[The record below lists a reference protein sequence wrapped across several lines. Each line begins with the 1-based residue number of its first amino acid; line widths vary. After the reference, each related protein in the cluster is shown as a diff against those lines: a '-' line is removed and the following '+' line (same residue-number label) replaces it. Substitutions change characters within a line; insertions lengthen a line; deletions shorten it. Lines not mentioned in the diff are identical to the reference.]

1 MKVMIV
7 DDHTVVRKG
16 LVFYLNTIE
25 EMEIVGEANNGEEA
39 LQKLKTVQPDLILM
53 DLFMPKLNGMEA
65 TNQIKALYPH
75 VKILVL
81 SSFSDKDHVI
91 PALQAGAD
99 GYQLK
104 DIDPEQLV
112 ETMRAVLN
120 GENKLHDK
128 VTKFVLNRIATP
140 MSEEEQAIELLT
152 KREREVL
159 VEIASGY
166 SNKEIADRL
175 GITEKTVKTH
185 LSHVF
190 SKLHVSDRTQA
201 ALFAVKHSLL

>member
-25 EMEIVGEANNGEEA
+25 DMEIVGEANNGEEA

-65 TNQIKALYPH
+65 TNQIKTLYPH

>member
-25 EMEIVGEANNGEEA
+25 DMEIVGEANDGEEA

>member
-25 EMEIVGEANNGEEA
+25 EMEIVGEANDGEEA

>member
-25 EMEIVGEANNGEEA
+25 DMEIVGEANNGEEA

>member
-1 MKVMIV
+1 MKIMIV

-16 LVFYLNTIE
+16 LIFYLETIE
-25 EMEIVGEANNGEEA
+25 DLEIVGEASNGEEA
-39 LQKLKTVQPDLILM
+39 LQLLSTVEPDLILM
-53 DLFMPKLNGMEA
+53 DLFMPVLNGMEA
-65 TNQIKALYPH
+65 TKQIKARFPAI
-75 VKILVL
+75 KILVL

-104 DIDPEQLV
+104 DIDPEDLV
-112 ETMRAVLN
+112 ETMRAVLE

-140 MSEEEQAIELLT
+140 MSEEEQAIGHLT
-152 KREREVL
+152 KRERDVL
-159 VEIASGY
+159 VEVASGF

-185 LSHVF
+185 LSNVF
-190 SKLHVSDRTQA
+190 SKLHVNDRTQA
-201 ALFAVKHSLL
+201 ALFAVKHALM

>member
-1 MKVMIV
+1 MIV

-25 EMEIVGEANNGEEA
+25 EMEIVGEANDGEEA

>member
-25 EMEIVGEANNGEEA
+25 DMEIVGEANNGEEA

-65 TNQIKALYPH
+65 TSQIKALYPH